1 MKIEIRSDL
10 YKREKYL
17 EKIRGFYHECEV
29 IKVLTGV
36 RRCGKS
42 SIMNMIAGELL
53 TGGVKEENILYFNLD
68 KKPYDTV
75 TTAEELD
82 ALISENSKTDGIKY
96 LFIDEI
102 QNVEGF
108 ERVINSWREE
118 RDFSIFITG
127 SNSYLLSGE
136 LVTKLT
142 GRYIE
147 FNILPLSFEEYIGF
161 KKFFG
166 KSISGDNL
174 TELRSYILEGGFPYV
189 VRLNSLN
196 DKRTY
201 VQSLIEEIYE
211 KDVKRRVR
219 IRNRAAFDAVV
230 NAVKSGRIS
239 EARIDESVKRIMNL
253 KERLAMPEWWK
264 KSAVYQV
271 YPKSFSDTTGTG
283 AGDIRGII
291 ERLDYLQK
299 LGVNAVW
306 MTLVYPS
313 PMVDNGYDISD
324 YTAINPDF
332 GTMADF
338 EELIREADKRGIKI
352 VMDLVFNHS
361 SNQHNPATTQKL
373 TGTFGE
379 TPKLTAHLP
388 RTGGAY
394 SAAVHGHSA
403 RNAGNTTSTLSR
415 KNSQTSTGKTPTY
428 AKHSMTQQISGSIKV
443 SEVSG

>member
-42 SIMNMIAGELL
+42 SIMNMIAGEIL
-53 TGGVKEENILYFNLD
+53 TGGVKEDNILYFNLD

-82 ALISENSKTDGIKY
+82 ALIAENSKADGIKY

-201 VQSLIEEIYE
+201 VQSLIDEIYE

-219 IRNRAAFDAVV
+219 IRNRAAFDSVMRYIINNFGATTSIQNIVDDFAKTGVTIKKETV
-230 NAVKSGRIS
+230 NRYIGALIS
-239 EARIDESVKRIMNL
+239 A
-253 KERLAMPEWWK
+253 
-264 KSAVYQV
+264 
-271 YPKSFSDTTGTG
+271 
-283 AGDIRGII
+283 
-291 ERLDYLQK
+291 
-299 LGVNAVW
+299 
-306 MTLVYPS
+306 
-313 PMVDNGYDISD
+313 
-324 YTAINPDF
+324 
-332 GTMADF
+332 
-338 EELIREADKRGIKI
+338 KI
-352 VMDLVFNHS
+352 VMPCERFDMKSRRSISGEKKYYLSDLSFYYAYNTD
-361 SNQHNPATTQKL
+361 NRIN
-373 TGTFGE
+373 FGPVLE
-379 TPKLTAHLP
+379 NIV
-388 RTGGAY
+388 Y
-394 SAAVHGHSA
+394 
-403 RNAGNTTSTLSR
+403 
-415 KNSQTSTGKTPTY
+415 TY
-428 AKHSMTQQISGSIKV
+428 AASRDYMISVGRIGRLECDFILRDNEMNYSYVQVAYTILESRETEDREYRALESIKNDNYPKYLLTTDALLQKRNGIIHANLIDFIK
-443 SEVSG
+443 EGRTF

>member
-42 SIMNMIAGELL
+42 SIMNLIAGELL
-53 TGGVKEENILYFNLD
+53 TGGVKEGNILYFNLD

-75 TTAEELD
+75 TAAEELD
-82 ALISENSKTDGIKY
+82 ALISENSKADGIKY

-108 ERVINSWREE
+108 ERVINSRREE

-161 KKFFG
+161 KNFFG

-201 VQSLIEEIYE
+201 VQSLIDEIYE

-219 IRNRAAFDAVV
+219 IRNRAAFDAVMRYIV
-230 NAVKSGRIS
+230 NNFGATTSIQNIVDDFAKTGVSIKKETVNRYIGALISAKIIMPCERFDMKSRRSISGEKKFYLSDLSFYYAYNTDNRINFGPVLENIVYTYAASRDYMISVGRIGRLECDFILRDNEMNYS
-239 EARIDESVKRIMNL
+239 YVQVAYTILESREAEDREYRALESIKNDN
-253 KERLAMPEWWK
+253 
-264 KSAVYQV
+264 
-271 YPKSFSDTTGTG
+271 YPKYLLTTDTLLQK
-283 AGDIRGII
+283 RNGII
-291 ERLDYLQK
+291 HA
-299 LGVNAVW
+299 N
-306 MTLVYPS
+306 
-313 PMVDNGYDISD
+313 
-324 YTAINPDF
+324 
-332 GTMADF
+332 
-338 EELIREADKRGIKI
+338 LIEFIK
-352 VMDLVFNHS
+352 D
-361 SNQHNPATTQKL
+361 
-373 TGTFGE
+373 GCTF
-379 TPKLTAHLP
+379 
-388 RTGGAY
+388 
-394 SAAVHGHSA
+394 
-403 RNAGNTTSTLSR
+403 
-415 KNSQTSTGKTPTY
+415 
-428 AKHSMTQQISGSIKV
+428 
-443 SEVSG
+443 

>member
-42 SIMNMIAGELL
+42 SIMNLIAGDLL
-53 TGGVKEENILYFNLD
+53 TGGVKEDNILYFNLD
-68 KKPYDTV
+68 KKPYNTV

-82 ALISENSKTDGIKY
+82 ALIAENSKANGIKY

-147 FNILPLSFEEYIGF
+147 FKILPLSFEEYIGF

-201 VQSLIEEIYE
+201 VQSLIDEIYE

-219 IRNRAAFDAVV
+219 IRNRAAFDAVMRYIV
-230 NAVKSGRIS
+230 NNFGATTSIQNIVDDFAKTGVTIKKETVNRYIGALISAKIIMPCERFDMKSRRSISGEKKFYLSDLSFYYAYNTDNRINFGPVLENIVYTYAASRDYMISVGRIGRLECDFILRDKEMNYS
-239 EARIDESVKRIMNL
+239 YVQVAYTILESRETEDREYRALESIKNDN
-253 KERLAMPEWWK
+253 
-264 KSAVYQV
+264 
-271 YPKSFSDTTGTG
+271 YPKYLLTTDTLLQK
-283 AGDIRGII
+283 RNGII
-291 ERLDYLQK
+291 HA
-299 LGVNAVW
+299 N
-306 MTLVYPS
+306 
-313 PMVDNGYDISD
+313 
-324 YTAINPDF
+324 
-332 GTMADF
+332 
-338 EELIREADKRGIKI
+338 LIEFIK
-352 VMDLVFNHS
+352 D
-361 SNQHNPATTQKL
+361 
-373 TGTFGE
+373 GCTF
-379 TPKLTAHLP
+379 
-388 RTGGAY
+388 
-394 SAAVHGHSA
+394 
-403 RNAGNTTSTLSR
+403 
-415 KNSQTSTGKTPTY
+415 
-428 AKHSMTQQISGSIKV
+428 
-443 SEVSG
+443 

>member
-1 MKIEIRSDL
+1 
-10 YKREKYL
+10 
-17 EKIRGFYHECEV
+17 
-29 IKVLTGV
+29 
-36 RRCGKS
+36 
-42 SIMNMIAGELL
+42 MNLIAGELL
-53 TGGVKEENILYFNLD
+53 TGGVKEDNILYFNLD
-68 KKPYDTV
+68 KKPYNTV

-82 ALISENSKTDGIKY
+82 ALIAENSKANGIKY

-201 VQSLIEEIYE
+201 VQSLIDEIYE

-219 IRNRAAFDAVV
+219 IRNRAAFDSVMRYIINNFGATTSIQNIVDDFAKTGVTIKKETV
-230 NAVKSGRIS
+230 NKYIGALISAKIVIPCERFDMKSRRSISGEKKYYLSDLSFYYAYNTDNRINFGPVLENIVYTYAASRDYTISVGRIGRLECDFILRDNEMNYS
-239 EARIDESVKRIMNL
+239 YVQVAYTILGSRETEDREYRALESIKNDN
-253 KERLAMPEWWK
+253 
-264 KSAVYQV
+264 
-271 YPKSFSDTTGTG
+271 YPKYLLTTD
-283 AGDIRGII
+283 ALLQKRNGII
-291 ERLDYLQK
+291 HANL
-299 LGVNAVW
+299 
-306 MTLVYPS
+306 
-313 PMVDNGYDISD
+313 I
-324 YTAINPDF
+324 DF
-332 GTMADF
+332 
-338 EELIREADKRGIKI
+338 IREGR
-352 VMDLVFNHS
+352 
-361 SNQHNPATTQKL
+361 
-373 TGTFGE
+373 TF
-379 TPKLTAHLP
+379 
-388 RTGGAY
+388 
-394 SAAVHGHSA
+394 
-403 RNAGNTTSTLSR
+403 
-415 KNSQTSTGKTPTY
+415 
-428 AKHSMTQQISGSIKV
+428 
-443 SEVSG
+443 

>member
-1 MKIEIRSDL
+1 MRFEIRSDL

-53 TGGVKEENILYFNLD
+53 TGGVKEDNILYFNLD

-75 TTAEELD
+75 TTADKLD
-82 ALISENSKTDGIKY
+82 ALISENSKADGIKY

-201 VQSLIEEIYE
+201 VQSLIDEIYE

-219 IRNRAAFDAVV
+219 IRNRAAFDSVMRYIV
-230 NAVKSGRIS
+230 NNFGATTSIQNIVDDFAKTGVTIKKETVNKYIGALISAKIVIPCERFDMKSRRSISGEKKYYLSDLSFYYAYNTDNRINFGPVLENIVYTYAASRDYTISVGRIGRLECDFILRDNEMNYS
-239 EARIDESVKRIMNL
+239 YVQVAYTILESREAEDREYRALESIKNDN
-253 KERLAMPEWWK
+253 
-264 KSAVYQV
+264 
-271 YPKSFSDTTGTG
+271 YPKYLLTTD
-283 AGDIRGII
+283 ALLQKRNGII
-291 ERLDYLQK
+291 HANL
-299 LGVNAVW
+299 
-306 MTLVYPS
+306 
-313 PMVDNGYDISD
+313 I
-324 YTAINPDF
+324 DF
-332 GTMADF
+332 
-338 EELIREADKRGIKI
+338 IKE
-352 VMDLVFNHS
+352 
-361 SNQHNPATTQKL
+361 
-373 TGTFGE
+373 GRTF
-379 TPKLTAHLP
+379 
-388 RTGGAY
+388 
-394 SAAVHGHSA
+394 
-403 RNAGNTTSTLSR
+403 
-415 KNSQTSTGKTPTY
+415 
-428 AKHSMTQQISGSIKV
+428 
-443 SEVSG
+443 

>member
-42 SIMNMIAGELL
+42 SIMNLIAGELL
-53 TGGVKEENILYFNLD
+53 TGGVKEGNILYFNLD
-68 KKPYDTV
+68 KKPYNTV

-82 ALISENSKTDGIKY
+82 ALIAENSKADGIKY

-161 KKFFG
+161 KRFFG

-201 VQSLIEEIYE
+201 VQSLIDEIYE

-219 IRNRAAFDAVV
+219 IRNRAAFDSVMRYIV
-230 NAVKSGRIS
+230 NNFGATTSIQNIVDDFAKTGVTIKKETVNRYIGALIS
-239 EARIDESVKRIMNL
+239 A
-253 KERLAMPEWWK
+253 
-264 KSAVYQV
+264 
-271 YPKSFSDTTGTG
+271 
-283 AGDIRGII
+283 
-291 ERLDYLQK
+291 
-299 LGVNAVW
+299 
-306 MTLVYPS
+306 
-313 PMVDNGYDISD
+313 
-324 YTAINPDF
+324 
-332 GTMADF
+332 
-338 EELIREADKRGIKI
+338 KI
-352 VMDLVFNHS
+352 VMPCERFDMKSRRAISGEKKYYLSDLSFYYAYNTD
-361 SNQHNPATTQKL
+361 NRIN
-373 TGTFGE
+373 FGPVLE
-379 TPKLTAHLP
+379 NIV
-388 RTGGAY
+388 Y
-394 SAAVHGHSA
+394 
-403 RNAGNTTSTLSR
+403 
-415 KNSQTSTGKTPTY
+415 TY
-428 AKHSMTQQISGSIKV
+428 AASRDYMISVGRIGRLECDFILRDNEMNYSYVQVAYTILESREIEDREYRALESIKNDNYPKYLLTTDTLLQKRNGIIHANLI
-443 SEVSG
+443 EFIKEGRTF

>member
-1 MKIEIRSDL
+1 MKFEIRSDL

-53 TGGVKEENILYFNLD
+53 TGGVKEDNILYFNLD

-201 VQSLIEEIYE
+201 VQSLIDEIYE

-219 IRNRAAFDAVV
+219 IRNRAAFDAVMRYIV
-230 NAVKSGRIS
+230 NNFGATTSIQNIVDDFAKTGITIKKETVNRYIGALISAKIIMPCERFDMKSRRSISGEKKYYLSDLSFYYACNTDNRINFGPVLENIVYTYAASRDYTISVGRIGRLECDFILRDNEMNYS
-239 EARIDESVKRIMNL
+239 YVQVAYTILGSRETEDREYRALESIKNDN
-253 KERLAMPEWWK
+253 
-264 KSAVYQV
+264 
-271 YPKSFSDTTGTG
+271 YPKYLLTTD
-283 AGDIRGII
+283 AFLQKRNGII
-291 ERLDYLQK
+291 HANL
-299 LGVNAVW
+299 
-306 MTLVYPS
+306 
-313 PMVDNGYDISD
+313 I
-324 YTAINPDF
+324 DF
-332 GTMADF
+332 
-338 EELIREADKRGIKI
+338 IK
-352 VMDLVFNHS
+352 
-361 SNQHNPATTQKL
+361 K
-373 TGTFGE
+373 GRTF
-379 TPKLTAHLP
+379 
-388 RTGGAY
+388 
-394 SAAVHGHSA
+394 
-403 RNAGNTTSTLSR
+403 
-415 KNSQTSTGKTPTY
+415 
-428 AKHSMTQQISGSIKV
+428 
-443 SEVSG
+443 

>member
-42 SIMNMIAGELL
+42 SIMNLIAGELL
-53 TGGVKEENILYFNLD
+53 TGGVKEDNILYFNLD
-68 KKPYDTV
+68 KKPYNTV
-75 TTAEELD
+75 TAAEELD
-82 ALISENSKTDGIKY
+82 ALISENSKADGIKY

-147 FNILPLSFEEYIGF
+147 FKILSLSFEEYIGF

-201 VQSLIEEIYE
+201 VQSLIDEIYE

-219 IRNRAAFDAVV
+219 IRNRAAFDAVMRYVV
-230 NAVKSGRIS
+230 NNFGATTSIQNIVDDFAKTGVTIKKETVNRYIGALISAKIIMPCERFDMKSRRSISGEKKYYLSDLSFYYAYNTDNRINFGPVLENIVYTYAASRDYMISVGRIGRLECDFILRDNEMNYS
-239 EARIDESVKRIMNL
+239 YVQVAYTILESRETEDREYRALESIKNDN
-253 KERLAMPEWWK
+253 
-264 KSAVYQV
+264 
-271 YPKSFSDTTGTG
+271 YPKYLLTTDTLLQK
-283 AGDIRGII
+283 RNGII
-291 ERLDYLQK
+291 HA
-299 LGVNAVW
+299 N
-306 MTLVYPS
+306 
-313 PMVDNGYDISD
+313 
-324 YTAINPDF
+324 
-332 GTMADF
+332 
-338 EELIREADKRGIKI
+338 LIEFIK
-352 VMDLVFNHS
+352 D
-361 SNQHNPATTQKL
+361 
-373 TGTFGE
+373 GCTF
-379 TPKLTAHLP
+379 
-388 RTGGAY
+388 
-394 SAAVHGHSA
+394 
-403 RNAGNTTSTLSR
+403 
-415 KNSQTSTGKTPTY
+415 
-428 AKHSMTQQISGSIKV
+428 
-443 SEVSG
+443 